1 VPAPADPAK
10 APRGATWVTRQGVYI
25 DRIASAWLI
34 RRFIDPVAHFKFV
47 APEGYRPRP
56 GELRFDMFEAEY
68 THEGDTCTFETL
80 LTRFALGD
88 RALRL
93 IAEIVHDIDCK
104 ETKFG
109 RPETPGI
116 ERLIAGIAKQNPE
129 DDGPIALAGQ
139 MQQDL
144 AAQRRWISAQA
155 CTECLAL
162 AQRAPGPLAAQLAMY
177 LGWVPA
183 RGLGATL
190 VSLALGGPSF
200 LRVHVLSRLHV
211 RFG

>member
-80 LTRFALGD
+80 LTRFGLGD

-129 DDGPIALAGQ
+129 DDTRLEHGTALFDA
-139 MQQDL
+139 L
-144 AAQRRWISAQA
+144 HAALTVTAAETRRARPA
-155 CTECLAL
+155 KR
-162 AQRAPGPLAAQLAMY
+162 RATRQTTRPSRRLRLTPPT
-177 LGWVPA
+177 GWT
-183 RGLGATL
+183 RGTPRRPQPRDPPC
-190 VSLALGGPSF
+190 GGF
-200 LRVHVLSRLHV
+200 
-211 RFG
+211 